1 MSEHITVAVTPDRL
15 QLPPGGRATV
25 VVTVGNKGR
34 LVDRFGLAVNGLD
47 PSWLTV
53 QTPVLNLYP
62 DTEGSVALDVHL
74 PEGHA
79 VPAGLHTVR
88 LEVSSQEEPDGA
100 ATAELVLEVL
110 PVGGLEMA
118 LVPQIV
124 TTRGTA
130 RYRVQLTNASNAHR
144 VIELRVI
151 DLDEALEARFE
162 AERFA
167 LAPDASEEVVLAIRP
182 KRRPLFAPPVQYQ
195 FTVAALPVQEDAAAV
210 AAAEPLAASAGV
222 LIYRSPFAVLAA
234 IPPKLRGALLLLG
247 GIGLGAALAIWFLF
261 SPGTRNWPLRQEAR
275 AALEAVDP
283 APPASGSGATG
294 PVAPPVIERL
304 ELRVPPNA
312 GRGEFEL
319 AWSVRDADEV
329 KIDGRPQRASDSM
342 RVQVQQ
348 DREFKLEAANKASV
362 VAKSVGVVI
371 LRPPEITQFSA
382 SAPQVQ
388 KGEAVTLSWDMARA
402 QRAGINGQAITP
414 GRGSMEVRPETTT
427 AYTLVAENELGRDER
442 TVTVQVAE

>member
-1 MSEHITVAVTPDRL
+1 MNEQITVAVTPDRL

-25 VVTVGNKGR
+25 VVTIGNRSR
-34 LVDRFGLAVNGLD
+34 LVDRFGIAVNGLD

-62 DTEGSVALDVHL
+62 DTEGSVTLDVHL

-79 VPAGLHTVR
+79 VHAGLHTVR
-88 LEVSSQEEPDGA
+88 LEVSSQEEPDGV
-100 ATAELVLEVL
+100 ATAELLLEVL
-110 PVGGLEMA
+110 PIGKLELA
-118 LVPQIV
+118 LVPQVV
-124 TTRGTA
+124 TTRGAA
-130 RYRVQLTNASNAHR
+130 RYHVQLTNASN
-144 VIELRVI
+144 VDYIVELRVT

-167 LAPDASEEVVLAIRP
+167 LAPDAREEIVLTVRP
-182 KRRPLFAPPVQYQ
+182 KRRPLFAPPAQYQ
-195 FTVAALPVQEDAAAV
+195 FTVVVLPAQEGAAA
-210 AAAEPLAASAGV
+210 APAEPLAAAAGV
-222 LIYRSPFAVLAA
+222 LIYRSPFAVLVA

-247 GIGLGAALAIWFLF
+247 GVALGATLAIWFLF

-283 APPASGSGATG
+283 APPATGSGATG

-304 ELRVPPNA
+304 ELRVLPNVQ
-312 GRGEFEL
+312 RGEFEL
-319 AWSVRDADEV
+319 SWAVRDADEV
-329 KIDGRPQRASDSM
+329 KIDGQPQRASDST

-348 DREFKLEAANKASV
+348 DREFKLEASNKAGTT
-362 VAKSVGVVI
+362 AKSVGVVI

-388 KGEAVTLSWDMARA
+388 KGEAVTLSWEIVRA
-402 QRAGINGQAITP
+402 QRAGINGQAIAP

-427 AYTLVAENELGRDER
+427 AFTLVAENELGREER

>member
-15 QLPPGGRATV
+15 QLSPGGRATV
-25 VVTVGNKGR
+25 AVTIGNKGQ
-34 LVDRFGLAVNGLD
+34 LVDRFGIVVNGLD
-47 PSWLTV
+47 PSWLTL

-79 VPAGLHTVR
+79 APAGLHTVR

-130 RYRVQLTNASNAHR
+130 RYRVQLTNASNASR
-144 VIELRVI
+144 VIDLRI
-151 DLDEALEARFE
+151 TDLDEALEARFE

-167 LAPDASEEVVLAIRP
+167 LAPDTSEEVVLTVRP
-182 KRRPLFAPPVQYQ
+182 KRRPLFAPLAQYQ
-195 FTVAALPVQEDAAAV
+195 FTVVALPAQEGAAV

-222 LIYRSPFAVLAA
+222 LTYRSPFAGIAA

-247 GIGLGAALAIWFLF
+247 GVALGAALAIWFLF
-261 SPGTRNWPLRQEAR
+261 SPGTRTWPLRQEAR

-283 APPASGSGATG
+283 APPARESGATG

-312 GRGEFEL
+312 ARGEFEL
-319 AWSVRDADEV
+319 SWSVRDADEV
-329 KIDGRPQRASDSM
+329 KIDGQPQRASGSM

-348 DREFKLEAANKASV
+348 DREFKLEAANKAGA

-371 LRPPEITQFSA
+371 LRPPEITQFNA

-388 KGEAVTLSWDMARA
+388 KGEAVTLSWDIVRAR
-402 QRAGINGQAITP
+402 RAGINGQAITP
-414 GRGSMEVRPETTT
+414 GRGSIEVRPEITTV
-427 AYTLVAENELGRDER
+427 YTLVAENELGRDER